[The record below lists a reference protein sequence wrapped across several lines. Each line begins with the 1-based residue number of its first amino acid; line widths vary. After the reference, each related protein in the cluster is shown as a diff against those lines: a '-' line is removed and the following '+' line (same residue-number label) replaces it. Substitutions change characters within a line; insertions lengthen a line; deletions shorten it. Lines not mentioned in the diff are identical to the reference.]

1 MKQILALQSIN
12 NWNKSGFS
20 DIVKFTQKNK
30 NTGFI
35 WIWIKKD
42 YFYQTL
48 ASMKKANIYQ
58 ELKEVLA
65 RLKPFEAEVAG
76 NYLVAFDRNKKVK
89 TNKAALVFETM
100 LKNPGLSYDALKA
113 MVSPELNKYDFNKFL
128 IRLRNK
134 LFDSFLLDLNITRQN
149 SYSDWFRARLE
160 CTKNW
165 ILVIN
170 LLGRGN
176 QTSAMQLL
184 RDQIKKCEQFELYDL
199 MVSALYIQMNSE
211 GLSQGEERFNSVRSQ
226 VQKAE
231 KCRDANYKALE
242 WNTRYYA
249 AVDRKA
255 SQNEQVSLLMEALSE
270 LQELYEKTNTAI
282 VGQYSLYFEME
293 YYQTMGDYQSVK
305 EAGLK
310 LIELIE
316 SRPAL
321 KSEIRLSGA
330 YANLAF
336 NDILLYNFDDALENI
351 DRSFKGAGLGSYNHV
366 AFTTLKAQAQYFKGD
381 IEASLE
387 TTETILQSD
396 LVKVA
401 PYEKCKLQYI
411 KGCILFN
418 QQQFFKA
425 YNVFNSEN
433 ILMDS
438 DPEGWN
444 VGIRLMC
451 ILCLVEMQLD
461 ELADLSIE
469 SLRKHMSRTSDERNF
484 KARDKAILKI
494 LRSLERNSFD
504 FAKTYFKNQ
513 QLFFLLQSD
522 EPEYSWKIKSHE
534 HIVFHE
540 WFQSKLAEKH
550 YQFRI
555 PEVMQLETADKNETK
570 SI

>member
-1 MKQILALQSIN
+1 MR
-12 NWNKSGFS
+12 
-20 DIVKFTQKNK
+20 
-30 NTGFI
+30 
-35 WIWIKKD
+35 
-42 YFYQTL
+42 
-48 ASMKKANIYQ
+48 KANIYQ

-89 TNKAALVFETM
+89 TRKAALVFETM

-134 LFDSFLLDLNITRQN
+134 IFDSLLLDLNVTRKN
-149 SYSDWFRARLE
+149 SYSNWFRARLE

-165 ILVIN
+165 VQIMN
-170 LLGRGN
+170 LRGRGN
-176 QTSAMQLL
+176 EISAIRMTSE
-184 RDQIKKCEQFELYDL
+184 QIAKCEEYELYDL
-199 MVSALYIQMNSE
+199 LVSALYIQLE
-211 GLSQGEERFNSVRSQ
+211 TDGLTSGPSVFEKIR
-226 VQKAE
+226 QKLQYAE
-231 KCRDANYKALE
+231 KCRDAIYKAIE
-242 WNTRYYA
+242 WNTRYYMV
-249 AVDRKA
+249 VDRKA
-255 SQNEQVSLLMEALSE
+255 SQNEQVGILMEALSE
-270 LQELYEKTNTAI
+270 LQDLYKNTNAAF
-282 VGQYSLYFEME
+282 VGQYALYFEME
-293 YYQTMGDYQSVK
+293 YHQTMGDYRSVK
-305 EAGLK
+305 EVGQK

-316 SRPAL
+316 TRPAL

-336 NDILLYNFDDALENI
+336 NDLLLFDFNEALSNI
-351 DRSFKGAGLGSYNHV
+351 KKSLTGSGLGSYNYV
-366 AFTTLKAQAQYFKGD
+366 VITTLKAQVQYFKGD
-381 IEASLE
+381 IEAAME
-387 TTETILQSD
+387 TTDTMLQSD